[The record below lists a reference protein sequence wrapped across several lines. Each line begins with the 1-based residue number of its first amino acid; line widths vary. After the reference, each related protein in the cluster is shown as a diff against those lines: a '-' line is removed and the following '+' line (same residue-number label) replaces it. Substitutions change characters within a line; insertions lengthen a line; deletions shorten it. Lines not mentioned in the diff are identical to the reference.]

1 MNIQG
6 INNFSF
12 SGELLDKLIG
22 DFSKVGWNFEENER
36 KTFSQYKWPDIVF
49 SNKEIELDEDKA
61 FERWNIDLLGS
72 YVVADTFRIDHE
84 GKMVLYYNTIS
95 KVAEEY
101 IKEKSLG
108 GDLETFKQ
116 TIEDLFS
123 IVLIHLFVLWI
134 MQWRDLHNTVREYFY
149 TRGYYTLSRQCIDE
163 KTFHL
168 CFAQLFTHFTIEDNE
183 RLNNI
188 FIWVGENNINNEDPY
203 NAYKI
208 LLNQGFTKEMSM
220 RVLEILKEKGSV
232 SYKELSTLIA
242 LSDIEKLKDDSLFI
256 AFKEKNIDFLTTEIG
271 EYLLTNYKELVYDKR
286 GRILGKKFFT

>member
-232 SYKELSTLIA
+232 SYKELKTLIA